1 MANIRVSK
9 QAETECSTD
18 NLLVA
23 GDYYPRHTS
32 AEPLISRDIQ
42 KLVTQSD
49 GAIVNLEAP
58 IHTKTPPISKYG
70 PALSLTGD
78 SIDKVSE
85 MGFTGATLANNH
97 IMDYGGAGLRRTI
110 TRLESNNAGW
120 VGAGGNRK
128 EAFTPM
134 TVTTANHDV
143 CIVNAADREF
153 GTAGKSEPG
162 YAWLG
167 DDLLGELRDQTK
179 ESDITVL
186 ILHGGIE
193 YEPIPAAQRRERYQ
207 RLADTG
213 VDVILGH
220 HPHVP
225 KGWEVHEGTPICYS
239 LGHFLFDFDRK
250 SRKPKTEWGLLANI
264 RIESGSVKEVV
275 LVPVRQHQDH
285 PRVRLLGENKS
296 RDQYLSVCQDVLN
309 SRSKFHGLWQELAIT
324 RYEEYYGKRLRG
336 TVRSTVFDS
345 AQRFRWLQNSSQC
358 ESHRWCIQ
366 TATKVLGETT
376 CDVRS
381 KESAQLLASLRKQT
395 RDTDVEKALRKVP
408 TLSRW
413 YESMKSGT

>member
-9 QAETECSTD
+9 QAETERATD

-32 AEPLISRDIQ
+32 AEPLISRDVQ

-58 IHTKTPPISKYG
+58 IHTEAPPTNKYG
-70 PALSLTGD
+70 PALSLPGD
-78 SIDKVSE
+78 SIDNVSE

-97 IMDYGGAGLRRTI
+97 IMDYGGAGLRETT
-110 TRLESNNAGW
+110 TRLEANDVGW
-120 VGAGGNRK
+120 VGAGENRR

-143 CIVNAADREF
+143 CIINAADREF
-153 GTAGKSEPG
+153 GTASESEPG

-167 DDLLGELRDQTK
+167 DDLSEELRDQTE
-179 ESDITVL
+179 ESDIIVL
-186 ILHGGIE
+186 VLHGGIE

-207 RLADTG
+207 RLAETD

-225 KGWEVHEGTPICYS
+225 KGWEVHGGTPICYS
-239 LGHFLFDFDRK
+239 LGHFLFDFDRR
-250 SRKPKTEWGLLANI
+250 SRKPKTEWGLLADV

-275 LVPVRQHQDH
+275 LVPVQQHQDH
-285 PRVRLLGENKS
+285 PRVRLLGDDKPQE
-296 RDQYLSVCQDVLN
+296 QYLSVCQNVLN
-309 SRSKFHGLWQELAIT
+309 SRSKFHGLWQELAVT

-345 AQRFRWLQNSSQC
+345 AERYRWLQNSSQC

-376 CDVRS
+376 GDVRS
-381 KESAQLLASLRKQT
+381 NESAQLLASLRKQT
-395 RDTDVEKALRKVP
+395 RDTTVEKALRKVP

-413 YESMKSGT
+413 YESMTSRT